1 MNPRKTPSFFL
12 AALAAITLTAALPM
26 GAMAE
31 NINTVTVTKFH
42 QSYPYS
48 GKATVEFTVSGTL
61 PANAAAEITL
71 STDDASATFTQ
82 NNVVTGANTFTID
95 FASSFGG
102 ALALTNASFVVTI
115 TRDIGGV
122 QLWEGGPYWAECNLG
137 ASKPEEYGYYFWW
150 GDTVGYTPIGGTWT
164 DDDWSVVPGVTWVSS
179 TGEQMS
185 SSPFSSSSCPTRNKD
200 DATLQSEGYIDSTGN
215 LVAAHDAATAHLGS
229 PWRLPTD
236 AEISAL
242 VGNCT
247 ATWITTNGVHG
258 LLVTGKGVY
267 ANRSIFLPAAGFGYD
282 SSLYYPGSEGNC
294 RSSTPLSGYP
304 NDAWHLN
311 FDSISFRRSSAYR
324 HYGQSVRPARRF
336 AECSTFGIVTYDYP
350 YEIWAAANGISGEWD
365 ETDELGIHNV
375 FRYAFDKPVGAFADP
390 PILDIAIEDGN
401 AVVKTPP
408 VVNAASFTVSVVE
421 SSDVAGATVTARKL
435 LDATGRA
442 VFAMESAPSRF
453 YRLSATS
460 AKTGVQLWANGPYW
474 ATTNIGAERPEES
487 GWYFWWGDTVG
498 YKRERDAW
506 VATDGSSSNFQFVDD
521 PISQQTSNKGSATLL
536 SEGWIVSRN
545 GTYVLAPEHDAAYVK
560 WGGNWRM
567 PTKLEQSY
575 LGSKCDWTWVTTNG
589 VNGYVVRG
597 RGDYASNSIFL
608 PAAGGADVNG
618 GSLGGFGKHGRYW
631 SSVPYAMSN
640 GTSWALHFMS
650 DSHDADDYYGR
661 GRGYSV
667 RPVRDAD

>member
-26 GAMAE
+26 GVMAE
-31 NINTVTVTKFH
+31 STNTVTVTKFH

-61 PANAAAEITL
+61 PADAVAEITL
-71 STDDASATFTQ
+71 STDNASAIITKK
-82 NNVVTGANTFTID
+82 NILAGANTLTIN

-102 ALALTNASFVVTI
+102 ALVLSNASFVVTI

-122 QLWEGGPYWAECNLG
+122 KLWEGGPYWAECNLG

-215 LVAAHDAATAHLGS
+215 LVAAHDAARVHLLS

-236 AEISAL
+236 AEFSAL
-242 VGNCT
+242 VSNCT

-258 LLVTGKGVY
+258 QLVTGKGAY

-282 SSLYYPGSEGNC
+282 SSLYYPGSEGNY

-311 FDSISFRRSSAYR
+311 FDSISFRKSSAYR
-324 HYGQSVRPARRF
+324 HYGQSVRPVQQGF
-336 AECSTFGIVTYDYP
+336 AGCSAFGIVTYDSS
-350 YEIWAAANGISGEWD
+350 YEIWSAANGVEGAWD
-365 ETDELGIHNV
+365 ETDALGIHNV
-375 FRYAFDKPVGAFADP
+375 FRYAFDKPSGAFADP
-390 PILDIAIEDGN
+390 PLLDIAIEDGN
-401 AVVKTPP
+401 AVVKTPQ
-408 VVNAASFTVSVVE
+408 VVNAASFAVSVVE
-421 SSDVAGATVTARKL
+421 SSDIAGVTMTARKPI
-435 LDATGRA
+435 DAMGRA

-453 YRLSATS
+453 YRLAATP
-460 AKTGVQLWANGPYW
+460 AKTGGVQLWANGPYW
-474 ATTNIGAERPEES
+474 ATTNIGAERPEEA

-498 YKRERDAW
+498 YRRERDAW
-506 VATDGSSSNFQFVDD
+506 VATDGSSSNFQFSDD
-521 PISQQTSNKGSATLL
+521 PISQQTSNKSIDTLKR
-536 SEGWIVSRN
+536 EGWIVARN
-545 GTYVLAPEHDAAYVK
+545 GIYVLAPEHDAAYVK

-567 PTKLEQSY
+567 PTKQEQSF
-575 LGSKCDWTWVTTNG
+575 LNSKCDWAWATTNG

-597 RGDYASNSIFL
+597 RDDYASNSIFL
-608 PAAGGADVNG
+608 PAAGNG
-618 GSLGGFGKHGRYW
+618 NGTSLGSFGSHGRYW
-631 SSVPYAMSN
+631 SSALYAF
-640 GTSWALHFMS
+640 GTGNSWALHFMS